1 MRRYEFYF
9 KRYNN
14 HEHSERK
21 AKEVKNVVELKMQ
34 LLVEDHSFEEHEVKF
49 LSEAFE

>member
-21 AKEVKNVVELKMQ
+21 AKEAKNVVDLKKQ
-34 LLVEDHSFEEHEVKF
+34 LMIEDYFFKEHEVEF
-49 LSEAFE
+49 LPEAFD